1 MQSTKNLL
9 KLPLNGSVGV
19 VGSGISSL
27 FFTYFLNL
35 KRPDLKITLLEKN
48 KHERVG
54 GWIYTKYT
62 NKKIKLEKGPRT
74 LRGRNIGTSLIINSM
89 IKMNPKVKDELVFV
103 EGTSDANTKFLV
115 DFKNPKELVEVPP
128 TDMSLFFKFMKSGL
142 SDGLIKSI
150 FHDIFSSSKAKN
162 CESVYDFMV
171 RRFGD
176 DRLVNNVISAVFFGI
191 YATDVKEL
199 SMNYCLPKLVDL
211 EKKHGSIIR
220 GAFKKDETSA
230 KDEIRTLEKFAK
242 TLNIE
247 DEYIKKIY
255 KDLKDLPLIGFKKGM
270 STMPNTV
277 ANYLLQKPNIDIKYG
292 YNVQKLHI
300 NKSDKNNFELP
311 TIKIND
317 DLTFDHVHLST
328 IPQDLKI
335 NHNDLTSYLE
345 SLGKGTNVLLI
356 NIFHPTK
363 NFIKDS
369 LKSFG
374 FLVPKSNNSKLLGVI
389 FDSVIETNFKPLYPF
404 TNTETNVKKDFLANQ
419 DYTKMTMMVSCDGLN
434 KSDISYEDYKET
446 FVKKTLL
453 NQLRIPESEVL
464 EIMNDTNFLVEYTFA
479 NNSIPKYAPNIGFS
493 SDKSKDIRTILEK
506 DLLYNNNIS
515 VGGFKFASGPGMP
528 DVVVQS
534 FDAANR
540 LN

>member
-48 KHERVG
+48 KYERVG

-62 NKKIKLEKGPRT
+62 NKKVKLEKGPRT

-103 EGTSDANTKFLV
+103 EGTSDANRKFLV

-128 TDMSLFFKFMKSGL
+128 TDMSLFYKFMKSGL

-211 EKKHGSIIR
+211 EKKHGSIIK
-220 GAFKKDETSA
+220 GALKKDETSA

-292 YNVQKLHI
+292 YDVQKLHI
-300 NKSDKNNFELP
+300 NKNDKTNVELP

-335 NHNDLTSYLE
+335 NHGDLTSYLE

-389 FDSVIETNFKPLYPF
+389 FDSVIETNFKPLYPS
-404 TNTETNVKKDFLANQ
+404 TNIETNVKKDFLANQ

-453 NQLRIPESEVL
+453 NQLRIPESEVM